1 MSAPSSNFYPLNFDL
16 LEKVRGWRNLPR
28 IRNNMLT
35 NSIISSEQ
43 QIKWFESLA
52 SDKSRLY
59 FVFFQDENP
68 IGMLYFVDI
77 TKEDCSWGCYIG
89 EEAVW
94 PGSGLLLEV
103 AALDFALKKLSLE
116 QLNAEVFDFNFA
128 PQKMHKIFG
137 YTSVDA
143 AESTIEREGKEHL
156 LFKFRY
162 KKTDWIKNREKVVA
176 KLPKQIREG
185 IEHIRFINK

>member
-43 QIKWFESLA
+43 QIKWFESLVA
-52 SDKSRLY
+52 DKSRLY
-59 FVFFQDENP
+59 FVFFQNENP

-143 AESTIEREGKEHL
+143 TENTIEREGKEHV
-156 LFKFRY
+156 LFKFQY
-162 KKTDWIKNREKVVA
+162 KKTDWINNREKIVA

-185 IEHIRFINK
+185 IKNIRFINK

>member
-1 MSAPSSNFYPLNFDL
+1 MSVPSSNFYPLNFDL

-43 QIKWFESLA
+43 QIKWFESLVA
-52 SDKSRLY
+52 DKSRLY
-59 FVFFQDENP
+59 FVFFQDANP

-116 QLNAEVFDFNFA
+116 QLNAEVFDFNSA

-143 AESTIEREGKEHL
+143 TENTIEREGKEHV
-156 LFKFRY
+156 LFKFQY
-162 KKTDWIKNREKVVA
+162 KKTDWINNREKIVA

-185 IEHIRFINK
+185 IENIRFINK

>member
-43 QIKWFESLA
+43 QIKWFESLVA
-52 SDKSRLY
+52 DKSRLY
-59 FVFFQDENP
+59 FVFFQDANP

-89 EEAVW
+89 EDAVW

-116 QLNAEVFDFNFA
+116 QLNAEVFDFNSA

-143 AESTIEREGKEHL
+143 TENTIEREGKEHV
-156 LFKFRY
+156 LFKFQY
-162 KKTDWIKNREKVVA
+162 KKTDWINNREKIVA

-185 IEHIRFINK
+185 IENIRFINK

>member
-43 QIKWFESLA
+43 QIKWFESLVV
-52 SDKSRLY
+52 DKSRLY
-59 FVFFQDENP
+59 FVFFQDANP

-143 AESTIEREGKEHL
+143 TENTIEREGKEHV
-156 LFKFRY
+156 LFKFQY
-162 KKTDWIKNREKVVA
+162 KKTDWINNREKIVA

-185 IEHIRFINK
+185 IENIRFINK